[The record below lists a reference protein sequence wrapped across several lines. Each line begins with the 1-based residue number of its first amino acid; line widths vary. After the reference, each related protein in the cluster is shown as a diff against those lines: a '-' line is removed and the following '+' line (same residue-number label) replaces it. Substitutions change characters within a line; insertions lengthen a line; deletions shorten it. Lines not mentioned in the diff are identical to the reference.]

1 MAWNSRSR
9 KALKRELQN
18 AQHSSKHVLD
28 EEVEVVEH
36 GFGEVL
42 SPEQSIQELKDQ
54 TQIRRNFSEWLSVIH
69 SKHPV
74 ARLTGT
80 QEDGGKVLQF
90 SSNPSSANVGV
101 QSNINVNQNDGDKIV
116 NQNVGVSN
124 EFTTPVQLSFRD
136 AVKPQSIEVGSGSKS
151 KVNPTNYVRITNED
165 ISPEVAYW
173 NTLIVCYVL
182 GANPPIQVF
191 EGFINRVWR
200 KFEVDKVASIQ
211 KGVFIV
217 HFTTMENRDKV
228 LNSERPFFDHK
239 PLIMKAWSENVDYA
253 KDEVKVVPVWVQLE
267 LDFKYWGLG
276 VLEKIVRPLGTLIQ
290 VDAATSNRDKLSFC
304 KGSSGNEY

>member
-1 MAWNSRSR
+1 
-9 KALKRELQN
+9 
-18 AQHSSKHVLD
+18 
-28 EEVEVVEH
+28 
-36 GFGEVL
+36 
-42 SPEQSIQELKDQ
+42 
-54 TQIRRNFSEWLSVIH
+54 
-69 SKHPV
+69 
-74 ARLTGT
+74 
-80 QEDGGKVLQF
+80 

-151 KVNPTNYVRITNED
+151 KVNPTKKNYVRITNED
-165 ISPEVAYW
+165 ISPDIAYW
-173 NTLIVCYVL
+173 NTSIVCYVL

-217 HFTTMENRDKV
+217 HFTTMDNRDKV

-239 PLIMKAWSENVDYA
+239 PLIMKAWSENVDYT

-276 VLEKIVRPLGTLIQ
+276 VLEKIVRPLGTLIK
-290 VDAATSNRDKLSFC
+290 VDAATSNRDKLNFARVLVEMSIEGDCPDSIQFI
-304 KGSSGNEY
+304 NEKDILVDIPVSYQWKPTLCGTCNK